1 MPQSLR
7 HHLLITLQALP
18 PARRYLVAFSGG
30 LDSTVLLHL
39 MVALRDELDREIS
52 ALHIDHG
59 ISVHSA
65 DWSAQCR
72 AFCTR
77 LEVPFEHRRVE
88 VKRQGEHGLEA
99 AARHA
104 RYEAFGTALGGG
116 EMLLTA
122 HHRDDQA
129 ETLLLQLLRGGGV
142 HGLAAMPTWRHFC
155 HGMIARPLLGQ
166 PREALQRYAEAERL
180 AWIEDPSNFDTGL
193 ERNWLRHSLLPQL
206 AERRAGVREVLAR
219 SAGHFAESAAL
230 LDDLALQDLAHAER
244 EQATLS
250 VAALRRLSPERCRNL
265 LRYAVRQRGLPLPDH
280 RHLHRI
286 LDEVLSAAT
295 DAMPLVA
302 WPGAEVRR
310 YRDRLFLLRPL
321 PPLPESTLEL
331 HWNGEEAISLPA
343 GLGILRAR
351 QVAGEGCALPRLQ
364 GGECTIRWRRGG
376 ERLQPAGR
384 AGHHELKKLYQEAG
398 IPPWERNRRPL
409 ICLDGN
415 VVQVP
420 GLWSA
425 SNCVAT
431 AEETGI
437 VFDWQPFPV
446 EKGRQ
451 NNDNCRVLGDDG
463 FGH

>member
-1 MPQSLR
+1 
-7 HHLLITLQALP
+7 
-18 PARRYLVAFSGG
+18 
-30 LDSTVLLHL
+30 LLHL
-39 MVALRDELDREIS
+39 LTSLRDELSTDLI
-52 ALHIDHG
+52 ALHVDHG
-59 ISVHSA
+59 LSEHSIQWSEQCRRFCDRLGVLFRIEPISVTGKA
-65 DWSAQCR
+65 A
-72 AFCTR
+72 
-77 LEVPFEHRRVE
+77 
-88 VKRQGEHGLEA
+88 KGLEA

-104 RYEAFGTALGGG
+104 RYLAFGEALGEG

-142 HGLAAMPTWRHFC
+142 HGLAAMPLWRHFC
-155 HGMIARPLLGQ
+155 RGMLARPLLGQ
-166 PREALQRYAEAERL
+166 PREVLRRYAEAEGL

-193 ERNWLRHSLLPQL
+193 ERNWLRHTLLPQL
-206 AERRAGVREVLAR
+206 AERRAGTREVLAR

-244 EQATLS
+244 EEATLS
-250 VAALRRLSPERCRNL
+250 VAALRHLSPERCRNL
-265 LRYAVRQRGLPLPDH
+265 LRYAIRQRGLPLPDH

-286 LDEVLSAAT
+286 LDEVLTAAP

-302 WPGAEVRR
+302 WPGAELRR
-310 YRDRLFLLRPL
+310 YRDRLFLLPPL
-321 PPLPESTLEL
+321 PPLPEPSLEL
-331 HWNGEEAISLPA
+331 RWKGEEAIFLPA
-343 GLGILRAR
+343 GLGILRVR
-351 QVAGEGCALPRLQ
+351 QVEGEGCPLPRLR

-398 IPPWERNRRPL
+398 LPPWERNRRPL

-425 SNCVAT
+425 SNCAAS

-451 NNDNCRVLGDDG
+451 NNDNCPVLGDDG
-463 FGH
+463 FEH